1 MTRRR
6 CIIHGCTSGQNAQG
20 VPTVAH
26 FVQGGAPAM
35 LDLCKMHREMI
46 TESGTNKM
54 DFTFLEYDHK
64 GRKRR

>member
-1 MTRRR
+1 
-6 CIIHGCTSGQNAQG
+6 
-20 VPTVAH
+20 
-26 FVQGGAPAM
+26 M